1 MHTCGGILELV
12 AGLHGLGLISERGTE
27 RERERERDEE
37 RRLAWTQIKTRQ
49 CQEGVIIIKISIIF

>member
-12 AGLHGLGLISERGTE
+12 AGLHGLGLISERGT
-27 RERERERDEE
+27 ERERERDEE

>member
-37 RRLAWTQIKTRQ
+37 RCLAWTQIKTRQ